1 MKTLFSMV
9 LALSL
14 VAAASAVPVE
24 DAYVTRPLSSKQAP
38 VFEIIDKGSGPAAA
52 VIVARKALFEPYEP
66 TVLQTSPSRP
76 RVIAFLINDQRL
88 EEHGGVE
95 GLIVPI
101 QIALEQRGICSA
113 CVVSC
118 DDCIPLAAGL
128 AASLEGVSSLVVMTG
143 LPVPSIP
150 ISKPVFLA
158 SNKGPAVLAAI
169 DNALEII
176 ELKPRLDLR
185 GVGYTRGD

>member
-1 MKTLFSMV
+1 MKTAFAMF
-9 LALSL
+9 LALFL

-24 DAYVTRPLSSKQAP
+24 DAYVTRPSSSKQMP
-38 VFEIIDKGSGPAAA
+38 IFEIVDKGSGDTAA

-88 EEHGGVE
+88 EELGGVE

-128 AASLEGVSSLVVMTG
+128 AASFEGVSSLVVMTG